1 MQVYAISDKAKD
13 VRGVVSRLNTQRG
26 EREQAAID
34 VLIADPETA
43 SQAAACDQQA
53 LQQHH
58 QPAQRAPWN
67 DFLATQVWSTPTH
80 IGPICRHACMQC

>member
-1 MQVYAISDKAKD
+1 MPHNTLYTQVYAISDKAKD

-34 VLIADPETA
+34 LLIADSETA
-43 SQAAACDQQA
+43 SQVAACDQQA

-58 QPAQRAPWN
+58 QPAQWVPWN
-67 DFLATQVWSTPTH
+67 DFLATQVRCKNLR
-80 IGPICRHACMQC
+80 IG